1 MLNRKTFF
9 IREHVGLI
17 KLSNTYDILDPES
30 EGRLGIAQE
39 RPGGFVHMLRLL
51 VSKQHLPTKVFV
63 YEGNDPKD
71 ESRLIFSIQRGFTLF
86 RSKVRICDA
95 QGNVLGGL
103 KSKLFSLGGPRQG
116 VVHLRRQLCHRPHA
130 GTKAVGG
137 HPAPRGRSGR
147 GYRLQRE
154 LVDLTSPSV
163 CGRTRTHHLTRAI
176 RTKRNTHDRGSVF
189 RQRHPHHSP
198 AHQRCR

>member
-30 EGRLGIAQE
+30 EGLLGIAQE
-39 RPGGFVHMLRLL
+39 RPGGFVHVLRLL

-71 ESRLIFSIQRGFTLF
+71 ESRLVFSIQRGFTLF

-95 QGNVLGGL
+95 QGNVIGGL

-116 VVHLRRQLCHRPHA
+116 VVHLR
-130 GTKAVGG
+130 
-137 HPAPRGRSGR
+137 
-147 GYRLQRE
+147 
-154 LVDLTSPSV
+154 
-163 CGRTRTHHLTRAI
+163 
-176 RTKRNTHDRGSVF
+176 
-189 RQRHPHHSP
+189 
-198 AHQRCR
+198 